1 MGRKAENTRGA
12 ARRAVT
18 AAVMIIALAVA
29 VAGYAAIAMRRGWG
43 MPCLFRTLTGWQCPG
58 CGMTHAVVALLRLD
72 IRTAF
77 ACNALFPV
85 YGAYCGWL
93 TVSTARQYI
102 RTGKPCFR
110 HARSRCISYCW
121 CLHWA
126 MAYCGIPSETRQSP
140 NHFSHSSRMRK
151 RILYFVLPV
160 SVMTPY

>member
-1 MGRKAENTRGA
+1 
-12 ARRAVT
+12 
-18 AAVMIIALAVA
+18 
-29 VAGYAAIAMRRGWG
+29 

-102 RTGKPCFR
+102 RTGKATLP
-110 HARSRCISYCW
+110 ARPVAVHI
-121 CLHWA
+121 
-126 MAYCGIPSETRQSP
+126 
-140 NHFSHSSRMRK
+140 
-151 RILYFVLPV
+151 ILLVLALGYGV
-160 SVMTPY
+160 LRNTL

>member
-18 AAVMIIALAVA
+18 AAVMIVALAVA

-93 TVSTARQYI
+93 TVSTARRYI
-102 RTGKPCFR
+102 CTGKAMLP
-110 HARSRCISYCW
+110 ARPVAVHI
-121 CLHWA
+121 
-126 MAYCGIPSETRQSP
+126 
-140 NHFSHSSRMRK
+140 
-151 RILYFVLPV
+151 ILLVLALGYGV
-160 SVMTPY
+160 LRNTL